1 MSLIK
6 KAKNGDLEAL
16 SELIEQSELI
26 LYKTAKAILN
36 NEEDVRDAIQ
46 ETLTSIFLNL
56 KSLKEEKYFKTWAT
70 RIVINKCYDIIN
82 KNDLNNKKIDKAK
95 AVHEVEEKSNWEN
108 NLEKNSQLE
117 NALNSIDE
125 KLKLITVMYYYNN
138 FKVKEIADILKIPEG
153 TVKYNLAKAREELYK
168 LLTE

>member
-1 MSLIK
+1 MSVIN

-16 SELIEQSELI
+16 SKLIEQSELI

-46 ETLTSIFLNL
+46 ETLTSIFLNI
-56 KSLKEEKYFKTWAT
+56 KSLKEEKYFNTWAT

-82 KNDLNNKKIDKAK
+82 KNDLNNKKIDKVK
-95 AVHEVEEKSNWEN
+95 EVHEIEDNDWEN
-108 NLEKNSQLE
+108 NLEKDSQLE

-125 KLKLITVMYYYNN
+125 KLKLITVMYYYND

-153 TVKYNLAKAREELYK
+153 TVKYDLAKAREALYK
-168 LLTE
+168 ILTK

>member
-16 SELIEQSELI
+16 SKIIEQSELI

-56 KSLKEEKYFKTWAT
+56 KSLKEERYFKTWAT

-125 KLKLITVMYYYNN
+125 KLKLITVNN
-138 FKVKEIADILKIPEG
+138 
-153 TVKYNLAKAREELYK
+153 
-168 LLTE
+168 

>member
-16 SELIEQSELI
+16 SELVEQSELI

-153 TVKYNLAKAREELYK
+153 TVKYNLAKAREALYK

>member
-1 MSLIK
+1 MSLIN
-6 KAKNGDLEAL
+6 KAKDGDLEAL
-16 SELIEQSELI
+16 SKLIEQSELI

-46 ETLTSIFLNL
+46 EALTNIYLNL
-56 KSLKEEKYFKTWAT
+56 KDLKEEKYFKTWAT

-95 AVHEVEEKSNWEN
+95 KVHVIEGNDNWEN
-108 NLEKNSQLE
+108 NLEQQTQLE

-138 FKVKEIADILKIPEG
+138 FKVKEISKILNIPEG
-153 TVKYNLAKAREELYK
+153 TVKYNLSKAREELYK
-168 LLTE
+168 LLNK